1 MEHEKNIIFNKNP
14 MRVLSYLSKQNTY
27 GQGHIASQIAKD
39 LNISIGSV
47 FEILKRFKQMGL
59 IEGTR
64 VARAIIY
71 KVNRG
76 NQLIKSFRVFENIL
90 EVNSLINLLKQYC
103 RKIILFGSYARGE
116 DTTESD
122 MDLFIEADEE

>member
-1 MEHEKNIIFNKNP
+1 
-14 MRVLSYLSKQNTY
+14 
-27 GQGHIASQIAKD
+27 
-39 LNISIGSV
+39 
-47 FEILKRFKQMGL
+47 MGL